1 VKSHQL
7 RRRDRREAPH
17 QHAHGLVRGLPSQH
31 QPHHH
36 RIVHRLPPSTLA
48 APPLQVTT
56 CNAWENTK
64 PPPWG
69 SLRAQQ
75 PATASSTFSTSSPG
89 SSAHPPAVTVFCRCP
104 RARYRNGFVESAAR
118 RPSARPH
125 ARGPRPHPSLRLG
138 GTRNVTVAC
147 DGGAGAQAGVRHKD
161 GRTPCPYRLRRTHA
175 PGLMYS
181 DSRPVKLA
189 DYPPSTYR
197 GCYQVRRDG
206 TAQVQPRDRMPN
218 LVHGATENGP

>member
-48 APPLQVTT
+48 APPLTPGRT
-56 CNAWENTK
+56 
-64 PPPWG
+64 P
-69 SLRAQQ
+69 SLHPGVPSAQQ

-147 DGGAGAQAGVRHKD
+147 DGGAGAQAGVRHRD
-161 GRTPCPYRLRRTHA
+161 GRTPRRNRAQSFTRLA
-175 PGLMYS
+175 KG
-181 DSRPVKLA
+181 
-189 DYPPSTYR
+189 
-197 GCYQVRRDG
+197 G
-206 TAQVQPRDRMPN
+206 TIQ
-218 LVHGATENGP
+218 GP